1 MDEIK
6 PCPFCNKPPITTP
19 SGEGGKGLMIECLT
33 EGCVNP
39 HVSYYNHDVA
49 RTAWNT
55 RPREDAGVVDEWRQ
69 IETCPYNQRVL
80 LWCPESGAW
89 AETAWVGERSGGDS
103 RMLGYDERFKL
114 ATPYSQQGR
123 QVWCPLESKMEWPK
137 FWRTLPQPPALA
149 AALGKSNG

>member
-1 MDEIK
+1 MDELK

-55 RPREDAGVVDEWRQ
+55 RPREDAGVVDEAMVERAAVAICLVRRPHPNPAAYWHWLHKDEQEQYR
-69 IETCPYNQRVL
+69 NF
-80 LWCPESGAW
+80 A
-89 AETAWVGERSGGDS
+89 TA
-103 RMLGYDERFKL
+103 
-114 ATPYSQQGR
+114 
-123 QVWCPLESKMEWPK
+123 
-137 FWRTLPQPPALA
+137 ALA
-149 AALGKSNG
+149 AALGRA